1 MKYLQI
7 FNKFVNSILLN
18 EANVIFSPDFKKVLM
33 KMNHPLA
40 EEILKFEGQDRPI
53 SNNYFN
59 IKSDA
64 NDVITFITD
73 RKQKE
78 LAAKVNWGKYE
89 LSKFDPLN
97 PKVENKKYYDNLG
110 MDLPTEI
117 KPIPVGEIGE
127 VERMWTSPSSGKV
140 WCKFVPINKDYDPI
154 MINMNNLK
162 KMWDDDVFFK
172 QNRQDIKIGRGLRN
186 LLTGLGIKFVDK
198 DIEEFVNKWKAT
210 IDRINDIFSNFE
222 IVSGQKIAY
231 WYDFNNYFDQDR
243 GTLGNS
249 CMREVDSEFFDIYTS
264 NKNVE
269 MVIYKSIDN
278 EDKIMGRALLWTF
291 DDGKKFMDRIY
302 TTNDSDVE
310 LFRQFAKDRG
320 FYCKYQN
327 SSTTNLRSF
336 SPDGSVVDL
345 GGVDITLTKEM
356 HGSYPYLDTFKYYS
370 PRTGI
375 ITNVSNRRAGFIEL
389 QSTDGYYDGDPDEE
403 ENMIYVPFYGREI
416 SENEL
421 VYVEWCDRN
430 PSGRFSDGYRFED
443 DCFYS
448 SYYGKWVSNDLSEKI
463 GRRCSVTDEWR
474 LEEDLKKIYH
484 KGRGLDR
491 YIISN
496 YHVRGNDYRISNY
509 HDMYIPNDLAI
520 QVYSDST
527 SPIDW
532 RIKDDGSYKEVDG
545 LAIDKASLIKKE
557 ISNESKRHISRFVE
571 FKK

>member
-448 SYYGKWVSNDLSEKI
+448 AYYDKWVSKDLSEKI
-463 GRRCSVTDEWR
+463 GRRCSITDEWR

-484 KGRGLDR
+484 KGRGQDK
-491 YIISN
+491 YIINN
-496 YHVRGNDYRISNY
+496 YYLMRTDYRLSNY
-509 HDMYIPNDLAI
+509 HDVYVPDDLAI
-520 QVYSDST
+520 RVYSTDRGS
-527 SPIDW
+527 IDW
-532 RIKDDGSYKEVDG
+532 RIKDDGSYMEVDG

-557 ISNESKRHISRFVE
+557 ISNESKRYISRFVE

>member
-448 SYYGKWVSNDLSEKI
+448 AYYGKWVSKDLSEKI
-463 GRRCSVTDEWR
+463 GRRCSITDEWR

-484 KGRGLDR
+484 KGRGQDK
-491 YIISN
+491 YIINN
-496 YHVRGNDYRISNY
+496 YYLMRTDYRLSNY
-509 HDMYIPNDLAI
+509 HDVYVPDDLAI
-520 QVYSDST
+520 RVYSTDRGS
-527 SPIDW
+527 IDW

-557 ISNESKRHISRFVE
+557 ISNESKRYISRFVE